1 MSGHRH
7 DMTDAEWAILR
18 SVLPQTHQGPRRLQD
33 RRVMDGIFF
42 VLRTGIPWRDLPE
55 RYGPYSTCFNR
66 CNRWSRN
73 GTWARIM
80 QALAERA
87 DDDDDANGGAV
98 GPVRL
103 RMLDSSVV
111 RAHKHAAGARR
122 DGPPPQIGLSR
133 GGRTT
138 KVHLALS
145 GTDTVQALVLTPGQ
159 ASDCAQA
166 KALLADLVPGEMVL
180 GDKAHDANAVVR
192 CIEQAGA
199 QANIPSRS
207 CRKIPRPFDRTLYK
221 GRNRIERFFGRI
233 KEFRRVASRYDKTAR
248 NFLSAVQ
255 LAASR
260 FLLRDLAKQ
269 LNGYTA

>member
-18 SVLPQTHQGPRRLQD
+18 SVLPQRHQGPRRIHD

-55 RYGPYSTCFNR
+55 RYGPHSTCFNR
-66 CNRWSRN
+66 YNRWSRN

-80 QALAERA
+80 RALAERT
-87 DDDDDANGGAV
+87 DGDGGPV

-122 DGPPPQIGLSR
+122 DGPPPPIGRSR

-145 GTDTVQALVLTPGQ
+145 GTDAVQALVLTPGQ

-166 KALLADLVPGEMVL
+166 EALLADLQPGTTVL

-192 CIEQAGA
+192 CIERAGG

-248 NFLSAVQ
+248 NFLSAIQ
-255 LAASR
+255 LTVSR
-260 FLLRDLAKQ
+260 FLLRALAKQ